1 MSTSQR
7 AGVIAAS
14 ASVPR
19 SLVPLL
25 QPRTS
30 VDQGLVTGLTAA
42 TNYSLTTI
50 AHEISRATARG
61 LLKSSGA
68 ATDPASTTRMTMAVN
83 LTTLG
88 LSSALYASL
97 PYRTGESIGRG
108 FTRAAARRIMA
119 ASAAGLVAASLDKL
133 PGRVRPIASVL
144 RSAPVMVAL
153 GAGTAGTV
161 QHLRSKSQ
169 RIEEGVPEKPDMPP
183 LVKSIAIG
191 ALTAAGAIALAALER
206 TTAKGVGAGISY
218 ATKRPGRG
226 AIVGHLVSLGII
238 GAVVYGMGHR
248 YFQQA
253 EREMSEPDP
262 ALSDSPESPRV
273 SGGTGSLVTWDPLTR
288 EARRH
293 LATVTP
299 KAKIASVMGE
309 KARNPIRVYIGLHS
323 APTQEERVA
332 LAFEEIERTGA
343 LDRSLLV
350 LCSPTGSGFVN
361 YAASAAWEYLSRG
374 DCASV
379 TLQYSSR
386 PSWLSLDRVA
396 DGREQNRMMWTALAK
411 VIAEREPGKRPRV
424 VMFGES
430 LGAHTSQDPFIGT
443 GTRGLKELGVERAL
457 WLGIPQTSRWAL
469 EARDP
474 RNPDIEPG
482 EVLHVTHVDT
492 FDRIDRATSPV
503 RYVMVAHE
511 DDAVTLFSP
520 SLLVEHPWWL
530 GNKRPA
536 SIPRG
541 ATWSSPTTF
550 LQVAVDAKNAGGAMK
565 PGVFTSVGHDYRG
578 DVARAVRFAFDL
590 PASDAQMAAVEKV
603 LREEELEH
611 VSLWGEG

>member
-30 VDQGLVTGLTAA
+30 VDQGLITGLTAA
-42 TNYSLTTI
+42 TNYSMTTI
-50 AHEISRATARG
+50 GHELSRATARG
-61 LLKSSGA
+61 LLRHSGA
-68 ATDPASTTRMTMAVN
+68 STDPASTTRMTMAVN

-88 LSSALYASL
+88 LSSALYAAL
-97 PYRTGESIGRG
+97 PYRTGESIRRG
-108 FTRAAARRIMA
+108 FTRAAARRMMA
-119 ASAAGLVAASLDKL
+119 ASVAGLAAASLDKL
-133 PGRVRPIASVL
+133 PGQFRSVASFV
-144 RSAPVMVAL
+144 RSAPVMVSI
-153 GAGTAGTV
+153 GAGAAGTV
-161 QHLRSKSQ
+161 QHLRSKAL
-169 RIEEGVPEKPDMPP
+169 RLEEGIPERVDAPP
-183 LVKSIAIG
+183 LVKSIGIG
-191 ALTAAGAIALAALER
+191 ALTAAGAIGLAALER
-206 TTAKGVGAGISY
+206 AAAKGIGAGISR
-218 ATKRPGRG
+218 ATKHPGRG
-226 AIVGHLVSLGII
+226 AVTGHLVSLGII
-238 GAVVYGMGHR
+238 GAVVYGMGFR
-248 YFQQA
+248 YFRQA
-253 EREMSEPDP
+253 EKEMSEPDP
-262 ALSDSPESPRV
+262 ELSRSPESPRV

-288 EARRH
+288 EVRRH
-293 LATVTP
+293 LSTVTP
-299 KAKIASVMGE
+299 KTKIASVMGE
-309 KARNPIRVYIGLHS
+309 ASRNPVRVYIGLHS
-323 APTQEERVA
+323 APTIEERVA

-350 LCSPTGSGFVN
+350 LCSPTGSGFIN

-374 DCASV
+374 DCATVS
-379 TLQYSSR
+379 LQYSSR
-386 PSWLSLDRVA
+386 PSWLSLDRVS
-396 DGREQNRMMWTALAK
+396 DGREQNRVMWTALAK
-411 VIAEREPGKRPRV
+411 KIEEREPSKRPRV

-443 GTRGLKELGVERAL
+443 GTRGFKESGIERAL

-474 RNPDIEPG
+474 KNPDVEPG
-482 EVLHVTHVDT
+482 EVLRVTNVDSL
-492 FDRIDRATSPV
+492 DRIDRATSPV

-530 GNKRPA
+530 GNRRPA
-536 SIPRG
+536 AIPRE

-565 PGVFTSVGHDYRG
+565 AGVFTSIGHDYRG

-590 PASDAQMAAVEKV
+590 EASDEQMAAVEKV

-611 VSLWGEG
+611 VALWGED